1 MAYSLSSKK
10 CTTLSASENLD
21 VMFCLSILGVIHRYV
36 GLRPMCEGPESSY
49 NRKYK
54 VMDSL
59 RQFLVLDILE
69 VYFQIRSVTVIYDTF
84 MSFERTFFLST

>member
-1 MAYSLSSKK
+1 
-10 CTTLSASENLD
+10 
-21 VMFCLSILGVIHRYV
+21 
-36 GLRPMCEGPESSY
+36 MCEGPESSY